1 MSYHL
6 RSRCHS
12 LNGCCELK
20 FPSPK
25 PQKKRQRAKSNH
37 CAVRS
42 EDSTTDSDV
51 SHSVDRLTAL
61 AKETVARVDRITAE
75 SSASLSQ
82 PGPIQTVKR
91 VVLVSKEEEEDYA
104 SISNTHRL
112 SGQHG
117 AKPISI
123 LKRKSSQDEGCVT
136 PPVTSSPSAPDQ
148 VSRKNGIL
156 KKSGGSLDE
165 SHLRRS
171 CSPDVEASGSILK
184 NGRSRRSSLEEST
197 NKQSIL
203 KKKDGDGP
211 HGILKKKN
219 SIDNGSEFKHMS
231 PHAANGEKTLQ
242 QDDEVK
248 PILKKRSSEDYPIAE
263 PSSSSDTPPR
273 PILKK
278 KSSTD
283 TDEMDEWPKR
293 TILKTSHRKSR
304 DEDDEI
310 SEIFRRRSVGSP
322 PLMEATGQTLAFCD
336 NIEQSSDSED
346 ELQPRASNSFSSVRP
361 TSPSGPHSDF
371 SSAWRRWD
379 CNSSHG
385 PQENRPGSPPPV
397 SDGMTNIEGDFHS
410 LGAIPKQPQLRSAR
424 ISPQPSFSTSNR
436 SVACLVQNI
445 GNCSTS
451 PPPRSPPPSPL
462 PSPPVSSPE
471 SPLSTPPLSP
481 QNCLPRPSSL
491 VLSPESISIEESCTA
506 FQNHIPSPV
515 GPDDSWEARRHSTF
529 LGATSCYLRSD
540 QLGDNWILRNRSPS
554 PVLQTDDRNSSGLT
568 TSYSGQ
574 QEQLAT
580 DLANE
585 SGFGESSG
593 SDFIASLDRSSGPL
607 VSPVDQAGSSGNTN
621 TVSLDKGEDV
631 HEDSQVREQ
640 DIHQTELV
648 ESEMESEEENRGLQR
663 SASKVSEK
671 ALLFSQMEEKMK
683 QSAEEA
689 RAKRLPK
696 ADLNSG
702 IARYRNRK
710 AERAAEPNRFSTQ
723 PITVN
728 ELKGVK
734 PSPNVTTSASETSLA
749 QPGIKAARKRER
761 CGSIT
766 DYIKFFDTMCFSK
779 EVSLSKPNRSQSVC
793 FSNEVIKDKL
803 NTSPRF
809 RRGLHFTTQPISVA
823 DVLAAKAFIKESGIN
838 EIDINEDENDPSKL
852 SLAERVKLFNQ
863 AMTADRLPVM
873 GAPAQSQS
881 NRRRAPASR
890 FKTQPVTIE
899 EVSTAQ
905 KIIKQ
910 PPEELIG
917 ISSTKAA
924 KELFEDAAK
933 NLSKSVSSSRLVN
946 TSRRDSHS
954 ESPKRGILKN
964 TSSSL
969 KEKHDSSDT
978 DNDRVSSEQ
987 ANQVPGPSKPSASVQ
1002 CESGLDHIKKV
1013 LSVERV
1019 RHNNPSLKTHNV
1031 PKSDLRRASFE
1042 SPSHSSS
1049 ESDSECS
1056 SDSEDEENRGS
1067 IPSQEFSS
1075 KSQKEPQDKQPS
1087 STVSKRPAQSENSDK
1102 VRNMKKNSQEKE
1114 NLGGKT
1120 ISGKHLKLK
1129 GITIQPQEA
1138 KKLVLKKLE
1147 VLNKPNV
1154 VTTQNISE
1162 SKEAP
1167 NCSPNALSDDGDTS
1181 SGGQEVRR
1189 IISNDA
1195 VARRHQANL
1204 ARQQAKKEREDER
1217 KEQERPRPG
1226 RLDAGLTQ
1234 RLGLQLQL
1242 RLPGQAPPVPLS
1254 KSRSQHAALPQ
1265 DSDEDADD
1273 EAAMAVQAGA
1283 VAGGLRR
1290 CLTQPMPVA
1299 DQDVSGVS
1307 ANASIAERLKLLQ
1320 QNGQTGWRKRV
1331 VKPSTA
1337 EDVSKSISDSQQILK
1352 QLVSGNRNSMVAAES
1367 PTEVISLQRSGS
1379 GDRSSILADRLG
1391 KLENA
1396 SQDWRKRIGQK
1407 DADQFSVK
1415 GKMRASSLS
1424 DAPSV
1429 KATPPST
1436 PSTPL
1441 SPTPDLIPGSE
1452 RKRNVP
1458 KPMRFCSKTGVRAHT
1473 FKRSMSAPNAEEDS
1487 DTSPSEQETSDA
1499 SEQQN
1504 PTPQIRNQV
1513 QGPRIELPRLD
1524 EQFDSFFSTSINV
1537 GNQTIEIND
1546 IDLDSA
1552 VTRSSELLVQK
1563 RTVKV
1568 SGRRVASRN
1577 PIKAL
1582 SARTD
1587 LCTEYVDVRTGAAE
1601 REMKRLCAEKL
1612 AKNSSLAVEAL
1623 AGLASKED
1631 FSAVSL
1637 RKSSSTSA
1645 VHNGT
1650 TLLPYKE
1657 IMLLQIKG
1665 RRHIQTRLVEPI
1677 ASSINSGD
1685 NFVLVTPSQV
1695 FNWIGKYSNVIERAR
1710 GAEIALHIQQNKDL
1724 GFSGASPVITI
1735 SEEKTTCSSS
1745 QIATFWRLLGSLDGP
1760 KSLEAGHPDEDELY
1774 ETAILETN
1782 MIYELKDAEL
1792 VPSENYWGCIPRIE
1806 MLDPSKILVFDF
1818 GSEMYVWNGKNAPLD
1833 LRKTALQLSKELWE
1847 QGYDYSDCDICPLL
1861 SATSLGPQF
1870 GLKGEVGIKSAKRRP
1885 LWALIAKITQHMET
1899 ILFREKFLDWPDF
1912 TRVIQAKDSSVKDKV
1927 VDASVYVEPCN
1938 AKDMLDSE
1946 PEDPD
1951 LLLEGFHLGRG
1962 NEFYD
1967 EETRRFYEI
1976 QTTGVKVWHIQ
1987 EYEYSELPE
1996 RSFGQ
2001 FHSGDNYVVRW
2012 AYRVTVTTRALNGQ
2026 PSKHAASQGRDRFCY
2041 FCWQGRKAL
2050 LNDKGAA
2057 ALLTVELDKEQGP
2070 QIFVTQGLEPP
2081 AFLGLFNGKMTIHS
2095 GRRGDQHSQKGTY
2108 RLFAIRG
2115 ELEREAS
2122 LVEVTPSMRQ
2132 LRSRGCFL
2140 LLNEKSKILHIWCG
2154 ARALPH
2160 NRNIAKTLALKIQK
2174 EMSEEF
2180 GLPSALEIQDEEEGS
2195 ESQEFLKGFGGSNR
2209 HLYVSLPS
2217 AKDGNSQYSPRL
2229 FHLTSLSGTF
2239 TATEVAGPC
2248 RNSKL
2253 TVPFPFQQ
2261 SHLYGASQPAVFILD
2276 NGDSLWLWQGWWLSE
2291 RDEED
2296 GNAVSGGEGLG
2307 SGAVRWQA
2315 ERRAAMQTA
2324 LDYWA
2329 LRHPGQPPQAFLV
2342 WAGLEP
2348 FEFTNLFLEWTDRD
2362 DIAEINIQDGHK
2374 AGEILSVE
2382 SELAKLTQSTY
2393 PAAQLLQRPL
2403 PDGVDPTRLELYL
2416 APQHFQEMLGMSKE
2430 DFMELPQWKQTK
2442 LKKDAGLF

>member
-749 QPGIKAARKRER
+749 QPGI
-761 CGSIT
+761 
-766 DYIKFFDTMCFSK
+766 
-779 EVSLSKPNRSQSVC
+779 
-793 FSNEVIKDKL
+793 
-803 NTSPRF
+803 
-809 RRGLHFTTQPISVA
+809 
-823 DVLAAKAFIKESGIN
+823 
-838 EIDINEDENDPSKL
+838 
-852 SLAERVKLFNQ
+852 
-863 AMTADRLPVM
+863 
-873 GAPAQSQS
+873 
-881 NRRRAPASR
+881 
-890 FKTQPVTIE
+890 
-899 EVSTAQ
+899 
-905 KIIKQ
+905 
-910 PPEELIG
+910 
-917 ISSTKAA
+917 SSTKAA

-1487 DTSPSEQETSDA
+1487 GNQNTSPSEQETSDA